1 VDEVHFCG
9 EEAVFWESRGRIVIT
24 STDGNALES
33 FQKSQFRST
42 ANVSH
47 DVYRLGSGPAVIV
60 IHEIPDITPLVAE
73 FGRKIAAR
81 GMTAVLPDLFG
92 TPGREVSI
100 GYVLGTFAKIC
111 VSKEFTLLATN
122 KTSPVVNYLRE
133 LAKSE
138 HEAHGGPG
146 VGAVGMCLTGGFALA
161 MSVEPCVIAPVMSQP
176 SLPFPTNAEHRRA
189 LGLSDADMAAV
200 QRRTLEDLCVMG
212 LRFSGDKKSPAE
224 RFTRFHEM
232 LGDKFIGVEIDS
244 SPGNPWG
251 YKRSAHSV
259 LTEDYSDE
267 AGSPTR
273 RALEDVLQ
281 FQASRLG
288 VAPEATSS
296 ED

>member
-1 VDEVHFCG
+1 MSVVTF
-9 EEAVFWESRGRIVIT
+9 
-24 STDGNALES
+24 ALEGFEMQPFTS
-33 FQKSQFRST
+33 ST
-42 ANVSH
+42 GNKRN
-47 DVYRLGSGPAVIV
+47 VYRMGAGPAVIV
-60 IHEIPDITPLVAE
+60 IHEIPGITPLVAA
-73 FGRKIAAR
+73 FARRVSDR
-81 GMTAVLPDLFG
+81 GMTAVLPDLLG
-92 TPGREVSI
+92 TPGRPVTIPYALAS
-100 GYVLGTFAKIC
+100 LARAC
-111 VSKEFTLLATN
+111 VSKEFTLLALN
-122 KTSPVVNYLRE
+122 KTSPIVDYLRE
-133 LAKSE
+133 LAAYE
-138 HEAHGGPG
+138 HRSCGGPG

-176 SLPFPTNAEHRRA
+176 SLPFPTNVEHRRA
-189 LGLSDADMAAV
+189 LGLSDADMAEV
-200 QRRTLEDLCVMG
+200 QRRTQEDLCVMG

-251 YKRSAHSV
+251 YRRSAHSV